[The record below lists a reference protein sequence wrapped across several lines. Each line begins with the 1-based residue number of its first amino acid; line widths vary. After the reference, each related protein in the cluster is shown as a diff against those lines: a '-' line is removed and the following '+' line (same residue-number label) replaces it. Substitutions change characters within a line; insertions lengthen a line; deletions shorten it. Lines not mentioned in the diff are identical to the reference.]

1 MTKTAII
8 IAGGQGKRLANV
20 TKGEIPK
27 PMVLVK
33 GKPFIY
39 WLIKYISSRG
49 IIRIYLSL
57 GYMGEK
63 IQDYIHSEDFDGVEI
78 FSTIE
83 KTPFGTGGGVVNIIR
98 QFNLDDKDL
107 FVFNGDT
114 LYLTDFIK
122 IASKSMNNIQVWARQ
137 LKNDNQYGGLLFDD
151 RHYLSDFAEK
161 KTNSGFINAGVYFFP
176 KDTFK
181 DFKLES
187 ISMEYDIFPALLESN
202 YDIKVNVDN
211 CPFIDIGLPKTY
223 ANAEGFI
230 EEYFNMING

>member
-1 MTKTAII
+1 MMKAAII

-27 PMVLVK
+27 PLVSVK

-39 WLIKYISSRG
+39 WLIKYIASRG
-49 IIRIYLSL
+49 VAKIYLSL
-57 GYMGEK
+57 GHMGGK
-63 IQDYIHSEDFDGVEI
+63 IQDYIISENFDGLEI

-83 KTPFGTGGGVVNIIR
+83 KTPLGTGGGVVNIIR
-98 QFNLDDKDL
+98 QFNLDDRDL

-114 LYLTDFIK
+114 LYLTDFVE

-151 RHYLSDFAEK
+151 RHNLLDFSEK

-176 KDTFK
+176 KDIFK
-181 DFKLES
+181 AFKLES

-202 YDIKVNVDN
+202 YEIKVNIDN

-223 ANAEGFI
+223 ADADNFI